1 MDKKE
6 AKPGNRSRRKAAS
19 SRGTKLETKA
29 PSKKVYG
36 EKLKVESTAKT
47 AVGEKLR
54 FDKAVADPEAI
65 EPVKGPNKRVR
76 RTPVSKRAVTLL
88 SDSTR
93 HRAEQD
99 EEDNYGVE
107 ALSRGSD
114 LAEHMIEDGSNTVS
128 RHLQKKRIK
137 REYAALKAELGS
149 GSAAG
154 TAAAGSS
161 AAGNGTGKAVK
172 AGKKLRER
180 FSGFAS
186 KHSVVLLLLG
196 ALLLIIMLVSG
207 MMGTCSVMFNGGTDA
222 VVDSSYTAEDK
233 DITGVEDDY
242 GELEMRLQTRIDN
255 IRREYP
261 GYDEYNIVQDQ
272 IGHNPYELASYLTVV
287 YEDYKREDVQDVLQ
301 EILSVQYDLDIKEKV
316 ETRYRT
322 ETKTGTRQVTHT
334 YTDPATG
341 ESYEKAED
349 EEYEYEVEVPYEYH
363 ILNVTLKNNSLSK
376 LLTVKDLSEDQM
388 ARYSLLM
395 ETQGHRSELFK
406 DNIYAAASTEVMNYN
421 IPSELLTDERF
432 ARMVREAKKYLGL
445 PYVWGGYSPTAGFD
459 CSGFVSWVVNHC
471 GNGWNYGRLTA
482 EGLRQV
488 CRAVPRNEAKP
499 GDLIFF
505 RGTYNTS
512 GASHVGIYVGNGMMI
527 HAGNPIQFA
536 SIETS
541 YCQEHFWCFGRL
553 P

>member
-1 MDKKE
+1 MGEKE
-6 AKPGNRSRRKAAS
+6 TKPKTRGRRNPTPSRE
-19 SRGTKLETKA
+19 TKLESKA
-29 PSKKVYG
+29 PAKKASG
-36 EKLKVESTAKT
+36 EKLKAESTAKT

-54 FDKAVADPEAI
+54 FNKAVVDPEAI
-65 EPVKGPNKRVR
+65 ELVKGSEKHVR
-76 RTPVSKRAVTLL
+76 KTPVSQRAVTLF
-88 SDSTR
+88 SDHAR

-99 EEDNYGVE
+99 EEDNPGVD
-107 ALSRGSD
+107 ALNRGSD
-114 LAEHMIEDGSNTVS
+114 FAERMTEDGSNAIS

-161 AAGNGTGKAVK
+161 AAGTGTGKAAK

-180 FSGFAS
+180 LGGFAS
-186 KHSVVLLLLG
+186 KHSIVLLLFG

-207 MMGTCSVMFNGGTDA
+207 MMGSCSVMFNGSTDA
-222 VVDSSYTAEDK
+222 VVDSSYTAVDE

-242 GELEMRLQTRIDN
+242 CKLESNLQTRIDN
-255 IRREYP
+255 IRTEYP

-272 IGHNPYELASYLTVV
+272 VGHNPYELASYLTVT
-287 YEDYKREDVQDVLQ
+287 YEDYKRNDVQDVLQ

-322 ETKTGTRQVTHT
+322 ETKTGTRQVTHN

-349 EEYEYEVEVPYEYH
+349 EEYEYEVEVPYDYH

-376 LLTVKDLSEDQM
+376 LLTVRDLSEDQM

-406 DNIYAAASTEVMNYN
+406 DNIYAVSMEVMNYD
-421 IPSELLTDERF
+421 IPAELLTDERF
-432 ARMVREAKKYLGL
+432 ARMIREAKKYLGL
-445 PYVWGGYSPTAGFD
+445 PYVWGGYSPTSGFD

-488 CRAVPRNEAKP
+488 CRAVPKNEAKP